1 MRRDLAGLCPGAT
14 VRRHQMGGITTGV
27 GIFSGIDSA
36 SLIDQLI
43 AAQSNPLI
51 LAQSRVIQLNQQ
63 QAAYLDINSR
73 LGAFKTAA
81 ASFRVNKI
89 FQSSTAK
96 SSNESIL
103 TASATNNAVPG
114 SYSFI
119 VDRLVSSQ
127 QLLTRGFADRDTS
140 AIGLDSITFE
150 TPAARLNTDTA
161 LADLNSGDGVNR
173 GVLRIQASD
182 DGEDYE
188 IDLSRAATVDDVLD
202 AFNEIDGVNAYV
214 DNDKFVIEGIDSIE
228 EVSGTD
234 VLESLGLT
242 GTIADTTLTGTS
254 VYSLT
259 GTTALSSLNDGRGVE
274 IRDASGDIY
283 DFKIVIDGTD
293 VDVRI
298 GAIEGEL
305 TDDEGEPI
313 LDDDDNPVIGVIE
326 GAVSTVDGV
335 IDRINDALNDA
346 GYSEVTASINT
357 TTGGIDIVDSLGRDF
372 DVENLTVGT
381 GNNAREYTTASD
393 LGIEGSY
400 TGGTA
405 NGQRVFA
412 GLNTKLISSLNGG
425 AGLGDADG
433 LLNITTR
440 GGNTYNNIDIS
451 GLSDINDIINT
462 INAATN
468 GDVTVS
474 VNTQGTGL
482 RVIDNTT
489 GGGTFSIAGTG
500 GADTAEALG
509 ITGSTTTNTITGSN
523 LQLAYISNSTL
534 LSDLNNG
541 QGIGTGDIQ
550 ITDSFGNSATI
561 SISSSE
567 TTVGD
572 LLNEINKATYTNP
585 NDPDEQLPLRIA
597 ARINDNGDG
606 IAIVEQL
613 EPEDGGVNGTGTI
626 RVSDL
631 DGRVAEKLGIEGE
644 ASGVDADNYLSGSE
658 ERVIE
663 FDPDATLDD
672 IRNAIDA
679 ANLGVSAS
687 IINTGSGASPF
698 RLSLASESTGEAG
711 RFLIDTGDFDLGLSV
726 LDEGN
731 DARVFFGSSNPAAG
745 VLLTSSTNTL
755 DGVVQGV
762 SINLTAASEEAVQL
776 NVSRDTTNIETK
788 IKDFVAAFNK
798 VIEGIDFQTR
808 FVEETETKGTL
819 FGDSTVQTLRNAMFS
834 TLRRQ
839 NEGFSDTYNFLTQ
852 VGVRVGNGGKLEF
865 DANRFREAYAED
877 PDAVA
882 AIFSQR
888 TLAPTDDDP
897 NTEDEIEYSEL
908 SVVSQL
914 EEFADSYVSS
924 IGGVLQ
930 NRRDA
935 LDSQIQLQEDR
946 IESIQASLERKRAA
960 LQQQFLAMEQA
971 IASFQTQGATL
982 NQLAAL
988 G

>member
-1 MRRDLAGLCPGAT
+1 MPRDLAGLCTGAID
-14 VRRHQMGGITTGV
+14 RRHQMGGITTGV

-73 LGAFKTAA
+73 LSAFKTAA

-89 FQSSTAK
+89 FQSSVAK

-103 TASATNNAVPG
+103 TATATNSAVPG

-150 TPAARLNTDTA
+150 TPAARLETDTA
-161 LADLNSGDGVNR
+161 LADLNSGNGINR
-173 GVLRIQASD
+173 GVLRVQASGD
-182 DGEDYE
+182 SENYE
-188 IDLSRAATVDDVLD
+188 VDLSRAATVDDVLN
-202 AFNEIDGVNAYV
+202 AFNEIDGVNAFV

-242 GTIADTTLTGTS
+242 GTIASSTLTGSS

-283 DFKIVIDGTD
+283 DFRIVIDGTN

-298 GAIEGEL
+298 GEIEGEL
-305 TDDEGEPI
+305 TDDQGDPI

-326 GAVSTVDGV
+326 GAVSTVQGV
-335 IDRINDALNDA
+335 IDRINDALDEA

-372 DVENLTVGT
+372 DVENQTVGT

-393 LGIEGSY
+393 LGIAGSY

-405 NGQRVFA
+405 TGQRVFA
-412 GLNTKLISSLNGG
+412 GMNTKLISSLNGG

-440 GGNTYNNIDIS
+440 DGSTYTGIDIS

-462 INAATN
+462 INAATG

-482 RVIDNTT
+482 KVVDNTT

-509 ITGSTTTNTITGSN
+509 ITGSTTTNTIAGSN

-613 EPEDGGVNGTGTI
+613 EPEDGGVNGTGPI

-679 ANLGVSAS
+679 ANIGVSAS

-698 RLSLASESTGEAG
+698 RLSIASESTGEAG

-731 DARVFFGSSNPAAG
+731 DARVFFGSSDPAAG

-762 SINLTAASEEAVQL
+762 SINLTAASDEAVQL

-798 VIEGIDFQTR
+798 VIEGIDFQSR

-819 FGDSTVQTLRNAMFS
+819 FGDSTVQTLRNAMFG
-834 TLRRQ
+834 TLRRA

-852 VGVRVGNGGKLEF
+852 VGVRVGNGGVLEF
-865 DANRFREAYAED
+865 DASRFREAYAED
-877 PDAVA
+877 PDAVE
-882 AIFSQR
+882 AIFAQR

-930 NRRDA
+930 NRQDA

-946 IESIQASLERKRAA
+946 IESIQASLERKRAT
-960 LQQQFLAMEQA
+960 LQRQFLAMEQA
-971 IASFQTQGATL
+971 IASFQTQGSTL